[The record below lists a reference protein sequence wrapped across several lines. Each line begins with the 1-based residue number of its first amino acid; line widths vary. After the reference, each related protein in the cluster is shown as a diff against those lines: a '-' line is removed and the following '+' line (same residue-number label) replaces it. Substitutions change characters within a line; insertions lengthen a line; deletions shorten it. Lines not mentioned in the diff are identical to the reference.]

1 MRKIAFWLSLVM
13 IFTIPW
19 EDIILIG
26 GTNLTSLS
34 KVIGYIVAGFWGLT
48 ILSEGRIRKFH
59 LFHAFVLLFILWNV
73 LSYIWSANTDGTI
86 FQIKTYGQIFLL
98 ILIVW
103 ELYKKPADLTAGL
116 QAYVLGSYVCI
127 GSSIYNYINDI
138 GAVKYEVRYSATG
151 VNAVD
156 LALLLSISI
165 PIAWHLLLQ
174 ADRKQNRFLKII
186 NIAYIPLAIF
196 AILLTGSRTSL
207 FALIPAII
215 YIARPKRLD
224 IGQFIIIAVF
234 LIASLFVILSIIPQ
248 AVIDRLATTASSIS
262 SEDIGGRV
270 NIWRDA
276 LAVFSQHP
284 FIGVGTGTHNY
295 TIGGSAHNT
304 YLSVL
309 AESGLIGLF
318 LFFFILALVLNQA
331 ARLFKEYAGLW
342 FSVFFVWA
350 IGVLSLSWEVK
361 KVTWLILSFV
371 ILEGAA
377 LQEYYLAE
385 KLKSK
390 VSETEKNQSLPSGV
404 ESEV

>member
-19 EDIILIG
+19 EDVILVG
-26 GTNLTSLS
+26 GTGLLSLS
-34 KVIGYIVAGFWGLT
+34 KVIGYIVAGLWALT

-59 LFHAFVLLFILWNV
+59 IFHAFVLIFILWNI
-73 LSYIWSANTDGTI
+73 LSYIWSIDASYAI
-86 FQIKTYGQIFLL
+86 FRIKTYGQIFLL

-103 ELYKKPADLTAGL
+103 ELYKKPEDLTAGL

-138 GAVKYEVRYSATG
+138 GAVRYEVRFSATG

-156 LALLLSISI
+156 LALLLSLSI
-165 PIAWHLLLQ
+165 PIAWHLILQ
-174 ADRKQNRFLKII
+174 ADRKQNRFIKIL
-186 NIAYIPLAIF
+186 NILYIPLALF
-196 AILLTGSRTSL
+196 AILITGSRTSL

-234 LIASLFVILSIIPQ
+234 LIASLFVILTIIPQ
-248 AVIDRLATTASSIS
+248 QVIARLATASTSIS
-262 SEDIGGRV
+262 SQDIGGRV
-270 NIWRDA
+270 AIWKGA
-276 LAVFSQHP
+276 LTVFSQHP
-284 FIGVGTGTHNY
+284 VFGAGAGTNNI

-304 YLSVL
+304 YLSIL
-309 AESGLIGLF
+309 AETGLIGLF
-318 LFFFILALVLNQA
+318 LFLCILALVLNQA

-350 IGVLSLSWEVK
+350 IGVLSLGWEVK

-371 ILEGAA
+371 IIEGAA
-377 LQEYYLAE
+377 LQEHYLAE
-385 KLKSK
+385 KLKEEISD
-390 VSETEKNQSLPSGV
+390 SEKGQSLPSGA
-404 ESEV
+404 EFGG